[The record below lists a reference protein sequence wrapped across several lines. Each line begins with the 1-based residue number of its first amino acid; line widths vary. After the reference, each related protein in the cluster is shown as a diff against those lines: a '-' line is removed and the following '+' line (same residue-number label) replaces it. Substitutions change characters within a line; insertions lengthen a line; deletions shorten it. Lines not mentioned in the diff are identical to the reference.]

1 MFDALI
7 TSIKEETVKVIYHIK
22 LAEKIER
29 KEVAKPVGF
38 NRSEDTK
45 PTTKINKEKKVYP
58 NDPCPCGSGKKY
70 KNCHGK
76 IN

>member
-7 TSIKEETVKVIYHIK
+7 TSLKEETVRTLYHIR

-29 KEVAKPVGF
+29 KEVAKPVSF